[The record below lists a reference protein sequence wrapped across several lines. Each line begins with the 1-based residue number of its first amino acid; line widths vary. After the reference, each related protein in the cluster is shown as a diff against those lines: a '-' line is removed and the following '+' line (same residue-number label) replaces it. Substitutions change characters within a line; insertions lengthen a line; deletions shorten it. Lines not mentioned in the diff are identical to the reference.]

1 MCKNKSVVSSAG
13 TNDTFISKE
22 EHVRCKKQMP
32 LWLEALGK
40 ISYSYH
46 EYVHNKSYWNH
57 PLFEGLYNHCS
68 HWNAAFFQKSVCF
81 CCYLRQ
87 IITYAS
93 IVCFSVP
100 TKYFVLG
107 TLNYKD
113 EETKPSFW
121 GYWQLLVRL
130 TNMFKI
136 IDNPW
141 LEISNLICPRDA
153 G

>member
-1 MCKNKSVVSSAG
+1 MVYSFQKKNMS
-13 TNDTFISKE
+13 D
-22 EHVRCKKQMP
+22 VRNNQMP

-40 ISYSYH
+40 ISYRVILSIIWY
-46 EYVHNKSYWNH
+46 YYKSYWNH

-68 HWNAAFFQKSVCF
+68 RWNAAFFFFFFQKGVCF

-87 IITYAS
+87 IVTYAS
-93 IVCFSVP
+93 IICFSVP
-100 TKYFVLG
+100 TKCFVLG

-121 GYWQLLVRL
+121 GHWQLLVRL
-130 TNMFKI
+130 TNTFKI

-141 LEISNLICPRDA
+141 LEISNLICPEDA